1 MKIPQDMI
9 LCALDSK
16 EKEFKMSEEINLDFV
31 KPNKD
36 CNTCDYHNFY
46 TCFECEWIQVKDKYN
61 NSFYTDDCEWIL
73 KEVNNE

>member
-1 MKIPQDMI
+1 
-9 LCALDSK
+9 
-16 EKEFKMSEEINLDFV
+16 MSEEINLDFV

-36 CNTCDYHNFY
+36 CNTCDHHNFY

-73 KEVNNE
+73 KEVNYE